1 MLSDVIAINITFHRP
16 LLTMLK
22 VQTLAIALCVF
33 ALAGLAMYSL
43 DLLNV
48 PGTDDLIQQVD
59 AIRRSTH
66 QCIWPGC

>member
-1 MLSDVIAINITFHRP
+1 
-16 LLTMLK
+16 MLK

-48 PGTDDLIQQVD
+48 PGTDDLIQQAD

-66 QCIWPGC
+66 QCPGAWPWGC